1 MEAFEEVKEKQPQNS
16 FQIQNSELQYQEE
29 GEGS

>member
-1 MEAFEEVKEKQPQNS
+1 MEAFEEVKEKPQNS